1 MPDYTV
7 FAFYLT
13 TVPGQK
19 SAAFFDYESDVKNC
33 SKKPVFY
40 AQP

>member
-1 MPDYTV
+1 MPEYTV

-19 SAAFFDYESDVKNC
+19 SAAFFDYESEVKNC